1 MNSVCLQTG
10 NFGGNISVAD
20 HKTSDETAQNEVAT
34 QHSTQP
40 SSHNDNLMTH
50 MRKGSA
56 PSGQEFRQPNI
67 NYNPSTSIGGSRKPA
82 RKLI

>member
-20 HKTSDETAQNEVAT
+20 HKTSDETVQNEVAT

-50 MRKGSA
+50 MGMVH
-56 PSGQEFRQPNI
+56 
-67 NYNPSTSIGGSRKPA
+67 
-82 RKLI
+82 KLTTDGEIFSS